1 MSFTQYSDATGKLV
15 LRLTVGGLMLFHGI
29 FKIFNG
35 VDGIMNLFASKGIP
49 VFLAYFAY
57 LGEVVA
63 PILLII
69 GFYTR
74 ISALLLGGTIVIAVL
89 TAHTADISTFTRSGA
104 WGIELQAFYILGA
117 LAIFFLGGGRYSVDG
132 GR

>member
-1 MSFTQYSDATGKLV
+1 MSFTQYSDAAGKLV

-89 TAHTADISTFTRSGA
+89 TAHTADISTLTRSGA